1 MLRELRVRDLAV
13 IENVAV
19 PFQAG
24 LNVLTGETGAGKSIL
39 IDAVLLLRGARAQA
53 DVIRS
58 EAESA
63 LVEGVFAV
71 DPGSAAA
78 EVLNHSG
85 LSTENQEIVV
95 RRELTRAGRHRA
107 FVNDSPVTVALL
119 ERLGDHLVEVHGQH
133 EHQRLSE
140 PARQLEILD
149 RVAGAEGVGSRVATL
164 YAKHRAACDE
174 LEHVRAAERDR
185 AQREDLLRFQVSELE
200 AARLRPGEEA
210 ELRAERRRLQYAE
223 RLLAGLGEA
232 EAQLDDERDSAL
244 SRIGRAARIL
254 RDLGRLDA
262 SFAAPAEPLDAAA
275 VLLDEALR
283 ALRTLRHEAA
293 AEPDRLEEVE
303 ERLEVIAR
311 LRRKYGESEDTML
324 AFQKAAAAEL
334 ERLAHHEEIVAEGER
349 LQGQL
354 QAELE
359 ATANELA
366 ERRAAAARRLQA
378 RVEREIRA
386 LGIERGLFR
395 IALEP
400 LGAVS
405 ARGSDR
411 AEFRL
416 SANPGEEPRALA
428 RVASGGELSR
438 TMLALLA
445 VLAAADEV
453 PTVIFDEVDAGIG
466 GQTAG
471 VVGDRLAT
479 VAEQRQVLC
488 VTHLAQIAARAGHHL
503 RVAKIVHGGR
513 ARATIEPLAA
523 RERVSELARML
534 GGETKA
540 ALSHA
545 RELLAEVRRVRR

>member
-140 PARQLEILD
+140 PTRQLEILD
-149 RVAGAEGVGSRVATL
+149 RFAGAEGVGSRVATL

-283 ALRTLRHEAA
+283 ALRTLGHEAA
-293 AEPDRLEEVE
+293 AEPGRLEEVE

-324 AFQKAAAAEL
+324 AFQKAAAVEL
-334 ERLAHHEEIVAEGER
+334 ERLARHEEIVAEGER

>member
-149 RVAGAEGVGSRVATL
+149 RFAGAEGVGSRVATL

>member
-149 RVAGAEGVGSRVATL
+149 RFAGAEGVGSRVATL

-293 AEPDRLEEVE
+293 AEPGRLEEVE

-324 AFQKAAAAEL
+324 AFQKAAAVEL
-334 ERLAHHEEIVAEGER
+334 ERLARHEEIVAEGER